1 MIAHLELTAEEV
13 RALALEVMQRHLKLE
28 VNGYK
33 CDSAMVVNVLLK
45 AAADGLSIDAVCQ
58 ELSGLAAANTLRVQL
73 NKVLNV
79 KALKQH
85 QQQMNEALTEW
96 LPPGLYPRRLELAL
110 DLHDEPYY
118 GKSAALKDY
127 VCRGPAK
134 AGTTHFIRV
143 ASVYVIWR
151 DVRLTLAVTYVR
163 PKEATLC
170 IVKRLLKRVAAVGL
184 RWYSLYMDKGFC
196 STKLIR
202 YLQARHTPAIIACA
216 IRGKTGGIRALCVG
230 PKSYTTD
237 YTFGDGTRVCLVL
250 YRRRLLDKNGQR
262 RWKWLAYVLIE
273 LLWSPAEVFVL
284 YRRRFGIE
292 CSYRSLHHTKA
303 VTTSRNPAM
312 RFFLLGLAFLLENLW
327 VRLRHTVARL
337 PGPGPRRVRM
347 THFPLR
353 RFVAF
358 LARAIEQLYPPILS
372 CPLLCY
378 SESVKF

>member
-1 MIAHLELTAEEV
+1 MITQPELTAEEV
-13 RALALEVMQRHLKLE
+13 RTLALEVMERHLKLE
-28 VNGYK
+28 ISGYK
-33 CDSAMVVNVLLK
+33 CDSDMLRNVLLK
-45 AAADGLSIDAVCQ
+45 AAAEGLSIDAVCH
-58 ELSGLAAANTLRVQL
+58 ELSGLAAANTVRVEL
-73 NKVLNV
+73 NQVLNI
-79 KALKQH
+79 KELKQ
-85 QQQMNEALTEW
+85 QEQEMNEALTEW
-96 LPPGLYPRRLELAL
+96 LPSALYLRRLELAL

-118 GKSAALKDY
+118 GKNAALEGY

-151 DVRLTLAVTYVR
+151 DVRLTLAVIYVR
-163 PKEATLC
+163 PKEPTLRL
-170 IVKRLLKRVAAVGL
+170 VKRLLKRVAAIGL

-202 YLQARHTPAIIACA
+202 YLQARHNPAIIACA

-230 PKSYTTD
+230 SKSYTTD
-237 YTFGDGTRVCLVL
+237 YTFGDGTTVCLVL
-250 YRRRLLDKNGQR
+250 YRRRLADKNGQR
-262 RWKWLAYVLIE
+262 QWKWLAYVLIE
-273 LLWSPAEVFVL
+273 LLWSPAEVFVK

-303 VTTSRNPAM
+303 VTTSRNPAV

-327 VRLRHTVARL
+327 VRLRHTVARV

-353 RFVAF
+353 RFIAF
-358 LARAIEQLYPPILS
+358 LARAIEQVYPPILS
-372 CPLLCY
+372 CPLLCF
-378 SESVKF
+378 SESVKY

>member
-1 MIAHLELTAEEV
+1 
-13 RALALEVMQRHLKLE
+13 MQRHLKLE

-33 CDSAMVVNVLLK
+33 CDRAMLCNVLLK
-45 AAADGLSIDAVCQ
+45 AAADGQSIEAVCQ
-58 ELSGLAAANTLRVQL
+58 DLSGLAASNTVRVEL
-73 NKVLNV
+73 NKALDV

-85 QQQMNEALTEW
+85 EPQMNEALTEW
-96 LPPGLYPRRLELAL
+96 LPAALYPRRLELAL
-110 DLHDEPYY
+110 DLHDEPCY
-118 GKSAALKDY
+118 GKSAALEGY

-163 PKEATLC
+163 TKEATLR
-170 IVKRLLKRVAAVGL
+170 IVKRLLKRVAAIGL

-216 IRGKTGGIRALCVG
+216 IRGKKGAIRALCVG
-230 PKSYTTD
+230 HKSYATD
-237 YTFGDGTRVCLVL
+237 YPFGDGTTVCLVL
-250 YRRRLLDKNGQR
+250 CRRRLLDKHGQR

-273 LLWSPAEVFVL
+273 LWWSPGEVFVL

-292 CSYRSLHHTKA
+292 CSYRSMQHTQA
-303 VTTSRNPAM
+303 ATTSRNPAL

-327 VRLRHTVARL
+327 VRLRPIVARV
-337 PGPGPRRVRM
+337 PEPGPRRVRF
-347 THFPLR
+347 THFP
-353 RFVAF
+353 
-358 LARAIEQLYPPILS
+358 
-372 CPLLCY
+372 
-378 SESVKF
+378 

>member
-1 MIAHLELTAEEV
+1 MIAQSELTAEDV
-13 RALALEVMQRHLKLE
+13 RALALETMQRHLKLE
-28 VNGYK
+28 VSGYK
-33 CDSAMVVNVLLK
+33 CNSAMLHNVLLK

-58 ELSGLAAANTLRVQL
+58 ELSGLAAANTVRVQL

-79 KALKQH
+79 KELKQH
-85 QQQMNEALTEW
+85 EQHMNEALTEW
-96 LPPGLYPRRLELAL
+96 LPAALYPRRLELAL
-110 DLHDEPYY
+110 DMHDEPYY
-118 GKSAALKDY
+118 GKSDALEGY

-163 PKEATLC
+163 PKEATLR
-170 IVKRLLKRVAAVGL
+170 IVKRLLKRVDAVGL

-202 YLQARHTPAIIACA
+202 YLQAQHTPAIIACA

-237 YTFGDGTRVCLVL
+237 YRFGDGTPVCLVL
-250 YRRRLLDKNGQR
+250 FRHTFRDKKGQR
-262 RWKWLAYVLIE
+262 QVKWLAYVLIE
-273 LLWSPAEVFVL
+273 FLWSPGEVFVR

-292 CSYRSLHHTKA
+292 CSYRLMHYTKA
-303 VTTSRNPAM
+303 TTTSRNPAV
-312 RFFLLGLAFLLENLW
+312 RFFLLGLALVLENLW
-327 VRLRHTVARL
+327 IRLRHTVARL
-337 PGPGPRRVRM
+337 PGPGPRRIRQ
-347 THFPLR
+347 TYFPPR

-358 LARAIEQLYPPILS
+358 LARAIEQVYPPILS
-372 CPLLCY
+372 CPLLCF
-378 SESVKF
+378 SESLTY

>member
-1 MIAHLELTAEEV
+1 MIAQPELTAEEV
-13 RALALEVMQRHLKLE
+13 RALALDVMYRHLKLE
-28 VNGYK
+28 VKGYK
-33 CDSAMVVNVLLK
+33 CDSAMLCNVLLK

-58 ELSGLAAANTLRVQL
+58 ELSGLAAANTVRVQL
-73 NKVLNV
+73 NQVLSV

-85 QQQMNEALTEW
+85 EQQMNEALTEW
-96 LPPGLYPRRLELAL
+96 LPSALYLRRLELAL
-110 DLHDEPYY
+110 DTHDEPYY
-118 GKSAALKDY
+118 GKSDALEGY

-163 PKEATLC
+163 PKEATLR

-202 YLQARHTPAIIACA
+202 YLQARRTPAIIACA

-230 PKSYTTD
+230 HKSYMTD
-237 YTFGDGTRVCLVL
+237 YTFGDGTTVCLVL
-250 YRRRLLDKNGQR
+250 CRRRLRDKNGQP

-273 LLWSPAEVFVL
+273 LCWSPGEVFVL

-303 VTTSRNPAM
+303 VTTSRNPAV
-312 RFFLLGLAFLLENLW
+312 RFFLLGLGFLLENLW
-327 VRLRHTVARL
+327 VRLRHTVARI
-337 PGPGPRRVRM
+337 PGPGPRRVRF

-358 LARAIEQLYPPILS
+358 LARAIEQVYPPILS

-378 SESVKF
+378 SESVKY